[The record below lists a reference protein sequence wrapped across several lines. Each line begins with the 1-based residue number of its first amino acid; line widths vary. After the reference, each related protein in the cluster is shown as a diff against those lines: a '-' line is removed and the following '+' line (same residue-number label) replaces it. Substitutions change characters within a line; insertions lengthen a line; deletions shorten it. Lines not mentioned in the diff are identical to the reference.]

1 MLDDYY
7 LNLDYSPK
15 HLLSLMYEE
24 ASVAENYYMS
34 PAKVLRCD
42 ASSFLRTELSKL
54 INAPFTC
61 CGFLK
66 TPPLGIYPIHTD
78 VFRIA
83 SINMPL
89 FEETV
94 GFQSYMYINKTLEP
108 IGYKTNNFTL
118 LNVMKPHGIEN
129 KNPEKERLML
139 SIGFKNHS
147 YSTLREMHFNGEL
160 INVAV

>member
-1 MLDDYY
+1 MMDNYFLS
-7 LNLDYSPK
+7 LDYSPE
-15 HLLSLMYEE
+15 HLLSIMYEE

-42 ASSFLRTELSKL
+42 VSPFLRKELTKL

-66 TPPLGIYPIHTD
+66 TPPLYIYPIHTD

-83 SINMPL
+83 SINMPV

-94 GFQSYMYINKTLEP
+94 GFQSYMYTDNKLEP
-108 IGYKTNNFTL
+108 IDYRTNNFTL

-129 KNPEKERLML
+129 KNPERERLML

-147 YSTLREMHFNGEL
+147 YNTLREMHYNGEL

>member
-1 MLDDYY
+1 MMDNYFLS
-7 LNLDYSPK
+7 LDYSPE
-15 HLLSLMYEE
+15 HLLSIMYEE

-42 ASSFLRTELSKL
+42 VSLFLRKELTKL

-66 TPPLGIYPIHTD
+66 TPPLYIYPIHTD

-83 SINMPL
+83 SINMPV

-94 GFQSYMYINKTLEP
+94 GFQSYMYTDNKLEP
-108 IGYKTNNFTL
+108 IDYRTNNFTL

-129 KNPEKERLML
+129 KNPERERLML

-147 YSTLREMHFNGEL
+147 YNTLREMHYNGEL

>member
-1 MLDDYY
+1 MMDDYFLS
-7 LNLDYSPK
+7 LNYSPE
-15 HLLSLMYEE
+15 HLLSIMYEE

-34 PAKVLRCD
+34 PAQVLRCD
-42 ASSFLRTELSKL
+42 VSPFLKKELSEL

-66 TPPLGIYPIHTD
+66 TPPLGRYPIHTD
-78 VFRIA
+78 VFRIS

-89 FEETV
+89 FEETL
-94 GFQSYMYINKTLEP
+94 GFQSYMYTGKTLEP
-108 IGYKTNNFTL
+108 IDYKTNNFTL

-129 KNPEKERLML
+129 KNPDRERLML

-147 YSTLREMHFNGEL
+147 YSTLKEMHFNREL